1 MSEAPASS
9 SRATRHGPG
18 GASPPWRKPRSKI
31 LVVLPAYNEEA
42 NLGALLERID
52 QAMFENGEDYAV
64 IVVDDG
70 SRDATARVAE
80 DHARHMPIVV
90 LRHERNQG
98 LGATIRDGLMAA
110 AETAADDDIVVAMDA
125 DNTHTPGL
133 IHSIV
138 QRVKEGNEV
147 VIASRYRPGSYVRGV
162 PLHRRFLSYA
172 ASLMM
177 RVVFPTHGVRDYT
190 CGYRGY
196 RGRVL
201 KDAVAKMGRG
211 LVSEDGFQCMVDI
224 LLKLRTMGVIF
235 GEVPLILR
243 YDLKGGASKLRVGR
257 TIVRT
262 LWLALRRRFGR

>member
-1 MSEAPASS
+1 MSQASASS
-9 SRATRHGPG
+9 IGNRKSEIGNP
-18 GASPPWRKPRSKI
+18 SPPWRRPRSRI

-42 NLGALLERID
+42 NLGTLLERID
-52 QAMFENGEDYAV
+52 QAMFENGDGYQV

-80 DHARHMPIVV
+80 EHACHMPIAV
-90 LRHERNQG
+90 LRHEKNQG
-98 LGATIRDGLMAA
+98 LGATIRDGLLAA
-110 AETAADDDIVVAMDA
+110 ADICADDDIVVAMDA

-133 IHSIV
+133 IHSIL
-138 QRVKEGNEV
+138 QRVREGCDV

-162 PLHRRFLSYA
+162 PFHRRVLSRA
-172 ASLMM
+172 ASLLM
-177 RVVFPTHGVRDYT
+177 RALFPTHGVRDYT

-201 KDAVAKMGRG
+201 KDAVAKMGKG
-211 LVSEDGFQCMVDI
+211 LVTEDGFQCMVDI

-243 YDLKGGASKLRVGR
+243 YDLKGGASKLRVGS

-262 LWLALRRRFGR
+262 LRLALRRRLGR